1 MRNRRKFTEIT
12 LYLLPALLVIG
23 FVYFFP
29 LIKVFQ
35 YSFMRIKGT
44 SFKYIGLTN
53 YINIFNNPKFIE
65 GLKNNFILLIS
76 VPIILILAIFFA
88 ILLYERMGGWKLY
101 RFTLFLPYILAIPVV
116 GVVFGYIFQLNG
128 ILNFFLEKLGLQ
140 FLINDW
146 FGSSKFAIWTLMFVI
161 MWKELGFSIVLI
173 FARLLSVNQELYEA
187 AEIDGASWL
196 KKHIYITIP
205 QCISVI
211 SFLSVILII
220 TMFAW
225 VFNYVYTLTRG
236 GPGNSTMVSE
246 FYIFETAFRDYN
258 QGTGSAAAVILFLI
272 MIVLIIAYTKTFRRE
287 EVDQ

>member
-1 MRNRRKFTEIT
+1 MLLKRKFTEIT

-29 LIKVFQ
+29 LVKVIQ

-44 SFKYIGLTN
+44 SFDYIGFTN
-53 YINIFNNPKFIE
+53 YINLFNNPKFIE
-65 GLKNNFILLIS
+65 GLKNSFLLLIS
-76 VPIILILAIFFA
+76 VPIILVTALFFA

-128 ILNFFLEKLGLQ
+128 ILNYFLEKLGLD
-140 FLINDW
+140 FLMNDW
-146 FGSSKFAIWTLMFVI
+146 FGSSKLALWTLMFVI
-161 MWKELGFSIVLI
+161 MWKEIGFSIILI
-173 FARLLSVNQELYEA
+173 FARLLSVNQELYES
-187 AEIDGASWL
+187 AEIDGASWI

-205 QCISVI
+205 QCRNVL
-211 SFLSVILII
+211 SFLSVILVI

-225 VFNYVYTLTRG
+225 VFNYVFTLTRG

-246 FYIFETAFRDYN
+246 FYIYETAFRDYN
-258 QGTGSAAAVILFLI
+258 QGMGSAAAVILFII
-272 MIVLIIAYTKTFRRE
+272 MLAMIFLYTKLFGKE
-287 EVDQ
+287 DID

>member
-1 MRNRRKFTEIT
+1 MKNRRKFTEIT
-12 LYLLPALLVIG
+12 LFLFPAMMAIG

-29 LIKVFQ
+29 LFKVSQ
-35 YSFMRIKGT
+35 YSFMRIKGA
-44 SFKYIGLTN
+44 SFGYIGFTN
-53 YINIFNNPKFIE
+53 YINLFNNPKFLE

-76 VPIILILAIFFA
+76 VPVILIAAVFFA
-88 ILLYERMGGWKLY
+88 VLLFEKMYGWKLY

-187 AEIDGASWL
+187 AEIDGASWF
-196 KKHIYITIP
+196 KKHLHITLP
-205 QCISVI
+205 QCK
-211 SFLSVILII
+211 
-220 TMFAW
+220 
-225 VFNYVYTLTRG
+225 N
-236 GPGNSTMVSE
+236 
-246 FYIFETAFRDYN
+246 
-258 QGTGSAAAVILFLI
+258 
-272 MIVLIIAYTKTFRRE
+272 
-287 EVDQ
+287 

>member
-1 MRNRRKFTEIT
+1 MKNRRKFTEII
-12 LYLLPALLVIG
+12 LFLLPALIVIG
-23 FVYFFP
+23 LIYFFP
-29 LIKVFQ
+29 MIKVIQ

-44 SFKYIGLTN
+44 NFQYIGFTN

-65 GLKNNFILLIS
+65 GLKNNFILLVS
-76 VPIILILAIFFA
+76 VPIILFLGILFA
-88 ILLYERMGGWKLY
+88 ILLYEKMRGWKLY

-116 GVVFGYIFQLNG
+116 GVVFSYIFQLNG
-128 ILNFFLEKLGLQ
+128 ILNFFLEKLGLT

-161 MWKELGFSIVLI
+161 MWKELGFSIVMI

-205 QCISVI
+205 QCIRVI

-220 TMFAW
+220 TTFAW

-236 GPGNSTMVSE
+236 GPGNSTMVTE

-272 MIVLIIAYTKTFRRE
+272 ISVLIIVYTKTFGQK
-287 EVDQ
+287 EVD

>member
-1 MRNRRKFTEIT
+1 MKNRRKFTEIT
-12 LYLLPALLVIG
+12 MYLLPAIAVIG

-29 LIKVFQ
+29 LVKVFQ

-44 SFKYIGLTN
+44 NFDYIGMTN
-53 YINIFNNPKFIE
+53 YINLFKNPKFIE
-65 GLKNNFILLIS
+65 GIKNNFVLLIS
-76 VPIILILAIFFA
+76 VPIILIAAIFFA
-88 ILLYERMGGWKLY
+88 VLLYEKMGGWKFY

-128 ILNFFLEKLGLQ
+128 ILNFFLEKLGLD
-140 FLINDW
+140 FLISDW
-146 FGSSKFAIWTLMFVI
+146 FGSSKLAIWTLMFVI
-161 MWKELGFSIVLI
+161 MWKELGFSIIML

-196 KKHIYITIP
+196 KKHIHITIP
-205 QCISVI
+205 QCINVI

-225 VFNYVYTLTRG
+225 IFNYVFTLTRG

-246 FYIFETAFRDYN
+246 FYIYETAFRDYN
-258 QGTGSAAAVILFLI
+258 QGMGSAASVILFII
-272 MIVLIIAYTKTFRRE
+272 MLAMIIIYTKLFGRE
-287 EVDQ
+287 ETE